1 MSSDLFPAPTVR
13 RCASQ
18 RAPRSPNSNGEQV
31 LRLTGSCHSLWSSS
45 PSLSSSSSQRAPGH
59 SIGEQVLS
67 FIVIIII
74 FRLRTEADWFYNY
87 LNVKPSALT
96 KWMII
101 VKMIATGCQKK
112 EDCSRDK
119 QRATKAEVTIVSF
132 LNTWSFFWLLALLNV
147 HQYHINR
154 EKSRKLPLPR
164 WLFLA
169 CAFQNLA
176 AATQKP
182 KTLQITASNAKKSNL
197 MLSWINWMKFHLP
210 FFSELFPI
218 CRKADSFE
226 AFSSTTCSL

>member
-67 FIVIIII
+67 FIVIITI

-87 LNVKPSALT
+87 LGNLWTLSQLSEWSLS
-96 KWMII
+96 KWLQQDARRRRT
-101 VKMIATGCQKK
+101 VRET
-112 EDCSRDK
+112 SREPPK
-119 QRATKAEVTIVSF
+119 QRWPLLVF
-132 LNTWSFFWLLALLNV
+132 LYSWSFFWPLALFND

-182 KTLQITASNAKKSNL
+182 KTLQITASNAKK
-197 MLSWINWMKFHLP
+197 K
-210 FFSELFPI
+210 
-218 CRKADSFE
+218 
-226 AFSSTTCSL
+226 